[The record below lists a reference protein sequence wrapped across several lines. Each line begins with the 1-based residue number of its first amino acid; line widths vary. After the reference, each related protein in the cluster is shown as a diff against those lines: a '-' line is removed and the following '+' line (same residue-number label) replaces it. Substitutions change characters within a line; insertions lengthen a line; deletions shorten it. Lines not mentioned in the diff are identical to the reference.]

1 MRDLLWKKLMVAGEA
16 EEVEGVEDR
25 EAVSIHFPVFHVEAI
40 HHVITATKKVILLE
54 NVENLL
60 KAAEL
65 VVLRVKMV
73 DVLFVMKRVTR
84 K

>member
-1 MRDLLWKKLMVAGEA
+1 MRGLSLKKQMVAGEA
-16 EEVEGVEDR
+16 EEVEEAEGR

-65 VVLRVKMV
+65 VVKMV

>member
-1 MRDLLWKKLMVAGEA
+1 MRGLSLKKQMVAGEA
-16 EEVEGVEDR
+16 EEVEEAEGQ

-65 VVLRVKMV
+65 VVKMV

>member
-1 MRDLLWKKLMVAGEA
+1 MRGLSSKKQMVEGEA
-16 EEVEGVEDR
+16 EEVEEAEGQ

-65 VVLRVKMV
+65 VVKMV

>member
-1 MRDLLWKKLMVAGEA
+1 MRGLSSKKQMVEGEA
-16 EEVEGVEDR
+16 EEVEEAEGQ

-65 VVLRVKMV
+65 VVPRVKMV